1 MDYVGGEPAGTL
13 LIFLP
18 IEFILGGSLL
28 KTQVKARNH
37 RSRKKIVE
45 SSRKFEKKREKVL
58 SEERKSYCS
67 DVSITKTT

>member
-1 MDYVGGEPAGTL
+1 MDCVGGEPDCVGGEPAGTL

-45 SSRKFEKKREKVL
+45 SSRKFEKKRE
-58 SEERKSYCS
+58 RKF
-67 DVSITKTT
+67 